1 MKPLLIAIATL
12 ASATIFAQQA
22 TPPESKSNIEKFL
35 ATPGTVFVTESKFL
49 GTLNFKDGSDV
60 TINVNAVVIWDYT
73 SPEKKLKAIKF
84 GTFGPKGRA
93 DVFIDDFE
101 LTNLQKYFSILDQE
115 AAQNKLDQEAA
126 QNKPSGSDSQIGREV
141 NYKLRSGLYFE
152 CNVKSY
158 ISDFNVRVGIFDSYM
173 ATMTKKN
180 KDLEKLKTLL
190 TTGAKWLEDY
200 PQKVS
205 HAH

>member
-22 TPPESKSNIEKFL
+22 TPPESKSNIAKFL

-49 GTLNFKDGSDV
+49 GTLNIKGSMYGSDV
-60 TINVNAVVIWDYT
+60 RIDVNAVVIWDYT

-84 GTFGPKGRA
+84 GTLGFYEGWV

-101 LTNLQKYFSILDQE
+101 LTNLQKYFGI
-115 AAQNKLDQEAA
+115 LDQEAA
-126 QNKPSGSDSQIGREV
+126 QNKPSGSDSQIGRQV
-141 NYKLRSGLYFE
+141 NYKSRSGLYFE
-152 CNVKSY
+152 CTVKSY
-158 ISDFNVRVGIFDSYM
+158 ISDGHVRVGIFDSS
-173 ATMTKKN
+173 TVIMTKRDKE
-180 KDLEKLKTLL
+180 LEKMKTLL